1 MPKFVDTLFSGSR
14 FIFWA
19 LAPLSFVCAVLISWK
34 EDSWFSTSG
43 LIVVTLD
50 VLVLLLILGLY
61 DPKLFWWAARG
72 ATGIVFLAY
81 LAYLADE
88 VASGK
93 PWTPGPRTEDT
104 PFNALR
110 GLVVIGVPCLIY
122 TIRGTFGKKKSR

>member
-1 MPKFVDTLFSGSR
+1 M
-14 FIFWA
+14 
-19 LAPLSFVCAVLISWK
+19 
-34 EDSWFSTSG
+34 
-43 LIVVTLD
+43 TLD

-61 DPKLFWWAARG
+61 DPKRFWRAAQG
-72 ATGIVFLAY
+72 ATGIVF

-104 PFNALR
+104 PLNALR